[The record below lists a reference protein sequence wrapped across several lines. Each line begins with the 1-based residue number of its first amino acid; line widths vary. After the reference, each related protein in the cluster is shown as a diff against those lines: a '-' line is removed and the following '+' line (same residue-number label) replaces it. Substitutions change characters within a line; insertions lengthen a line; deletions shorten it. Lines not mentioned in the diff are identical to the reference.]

1 MAPGSHHRRA
11 PFRARCHRDP
21 PARGAHLALRV
32 DPAPLCV
39 VTVGFCKALVF
50 VYTFCY
56 FGHRLYCV
64 AVAEAVARALS

>member
-1 MAPGSHHRRA
+1 MAPSSHHRRA
-11 PFRARCHRDP
+11 PFRARCHRGP
-21 PARGAHLALRV
+21 PLRGAYLVLQV

-39 VTVGFCKALVF
+39 VTVGVCKAH

-64 AVAEAVARALS
+64 AEAVARALS